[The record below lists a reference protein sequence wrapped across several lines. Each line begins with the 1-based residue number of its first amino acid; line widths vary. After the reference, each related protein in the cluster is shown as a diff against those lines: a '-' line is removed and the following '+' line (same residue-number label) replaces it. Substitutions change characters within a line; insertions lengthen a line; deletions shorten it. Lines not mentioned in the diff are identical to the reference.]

1 MFAKRILAAL
11 SVCVALAGV
20 GVAAPLKVEK
30 RVIKTE
36 KPTFTV
42 DISYPRTGRPA
53 IDGQIEAWAKGLERE
68 FMAQTQEMGGTPGPW
83 DVSVAYEIARNDDA
97 MFAVHFTQAGYAG
110 GAHGY
115 EFTRTFTFVQP
126 DSVDVELPE
135 LFTTAG
141 VKRISDIAIAQL
153 SKELLQP
160 GGMSDADW
168 VKRGAGPNARN
179 FSAFVLKPT
188 ELAVFF
194 DAYQVAAYAAGP
206 QEAHIP
212 LAQIKDTLRADPR
225 VPAPSFDCAAA
236 RSDVERAIC
245 SSRDLARFDRH
256 VAEAYAEK
264 LSWADDDAARR
275 TIQQGQREW
284 LKRRDVVCLRAGQ
297 PLVACLSDAYR
308 RRLQALDEPEE

>member
-36 KPTFTV
+36 KPTYTI

-53 IDGQIEAWAKGLERE
+53 IDGQIEAWAKGVERE
-68 FMAQTQEMGGTPGPW
+68 FYAQTQEMGGTPGPW
-83 DVSVAYEIARNDDA
+83 DVNVAYEIARNDDA
-97 MFAVHFTQAGYAG
+97 MFAVHFTQGGYAG

-141 VKRISDIAIAQL
+141 MKRISDISIAQM
-153 SKELLQP
+153 SKALLQP

-179 FSAFVLKPT
+179 FRAFVLKPT
-188 ELAVFF
+188 ELVVFF

-212 LAQIKDTLRADPR
+212 FAQIKDTLRADPR
-225 VPAPSFDCAAA
+225 APAASFDCAAA
-236 RSDVERAIC
+236 RSDVEQAVC
-245 SSRDLARFDRH
+245 SSRDLARLDRH
-256 VAEAYAEK
+256 VAEAYFDK
-264 LSWADDDAARR
+264 LSWAEDEAGRAALR
-275 TIQQGQREW
+275 QAQREW
-284 LKRRDVVCLRAGQ
+284 LSRRDGVCLRAGQ
-297 PLVACLSDAYR
+297 PLVACLTDSYQ
-308 RRLQALDEPEE
+308 RRLQALETTE